1 MIGSVMNE
9 EIHVSALG
17 KTWIFDIDGTLC
29 KHNGYKID
37 GHDTILPGV
46 SEFFAQLSDND
57 RVILVTSR
65 KKEYAQITEA
75 FLHENNLRYDAILYE
90 MPYGERILINDK
102 KPSGLIT
109 GIAVNTE
116 RDVFMQQNFVV
127 DPEL

>member
-1 MIGSVMNE
+1 MNE
-9 EIHVSALG
+9 EIHVSSLG

-37 GHDTILPGV
+37 GYDTILPGV
-46 SEFFAQLSDND
+46 CDFFTQLSDND
-57 RVILVTSR
+57 RVILITSR

-75 FLHENNLRYDAILYE
+75 FLHDNNLRYDAILYE

-109 GIAVNTE
+109 GIVVNTE
-116 RDVFMQQNFVV
+116 RDVFMQQKFVV
-127 DPEL
+127 DSEL